1 MAKPTEY
8 CGGTKPDWACL
19 ASMKTRLSLLS
30 LVGKVLVAASLLA
43 IVACSEKPKPQPT
56 QQTPAP
62 TYQPL
67 DHKS

>member
-1 MAKPTEY
+1 MKP
-8 CGGTKPDWACL
+8 PF
-19 ASMKTRLSLLS
+19 SFLSV
-30 LVGKVLVAASLLA
+30 VGKVLVAASLLA

-67 DHKS
+67 DQKS

>member
-1 MAKPTEY
+1 MAEE
-8 CGGTKPDWACL
+8 GADWAFSR
-19 ASMKTRLSLLS
+19 AMKTQFSLLS
-30 LVGKVLVAASLLA
+30 VVGKVLVVASLLA

-62 TYQPL
+62 TYQPI